1 MSSHWQKPYRLFAR
15 CVRGLEGALSS
26 ELESLG
32 FPRHC
37 LIKGRSGVTVEEG
50 SLRRL
55 YYLSYF
61 SRLCNGVFVEAAS
74 FPLRDKAA
82 FTDSCADIT
91 WPAFIRSNGSFL
103 VESRV
108 SEGSGFIH
116 CGRYASQLV
125 KDGVSH
131 HFGRSLG
138 MPTPSVSFSDPDV
151 KVLLHVGGG
160 EARVLVDAV
169 GGATSARRY
178 RYKPAISDI
187 DPTVAVALLH
197 DIGFASLH
205 TSHSDLNEY
214 ERLCTGMSEDG
225 IASVRGNEHQ
235 MDAASPCH
243 PAATKLRS
251 PECPLAD
258 GSNIASQSSDPCTG
272 FTKLHSPSNSASDKT
287 IAPTD
292 GSVVDLFCGCGT
304 VLIEA
309 AMMAAR
315 IAPGSLW
322 SSFAFQKFGI
332 YDDVSFRR
340 LQRYAAGTTLPK
352 DSEAY
357 QSLLGSF
364 VGIES
369 CWEKVEACL
378 YSAERAG
385 VLDLLRV
392 TQSDYLKDGLYTSH
406 RSRRNG
412 ERWRYLIAQLP
423 RLKCKF
429 NDVPDHDGGISVD
442 STCNRKSASGVNSL
456 PPAADRH
463 TKHTRPT
470 QNRKAQR
477 SSSAVSAL
485 DPLRYYKLVHNISKF
500 RQRFFE
506 DDAKCVLVAPSLLQL
521 PDLEAA
527 YGGPLRG
534 GRAFVK
540 SGVPSMA
547 YHSHQKDDPNKWF

>member
-15 CVRGLEGALSS
+15 CVRGIEGALAN

-37 LIKGRSGVTVEEG
+37 LIKDRSGVTVEEG

-55 YYLSYF
+55 YFLSYF

-74 FPLRDKAA
+74 FPLKDKAA
-82 FTDSCADIT
+82 FTDSCAAIT
-91 WPAFIRSNGSFL
+91 WPNFIRTNGSFL
-103 VESRV
+103 VESHI
-108 SEGSGFIH
+108 SESSGFLH

-151 KVLLHVGGG
+151 KVLLHVGRG

-169 GGATSARRY
+169 GASTSARSY

-197 DIGFASLH
+197 DIGFASH
-205 TSHSDLNEY
+205 HPSCSDLNDY
-214 ERLCTGMSEDG
+214 ERLCTGGVEDG
-225 IASVRGNEHQ
+225 VASGHSIEHP
-235 MDAASPCH
+235 MDDASPCH
-243 PAATKLRS
+243 SSATTLKS
-251 PECPLAD
+251 PCEPLSD
-258 GSNIASQSSDPCTG
+258 GSNIASKGAEPDTG
-272 FTKLHSPSNSASDKT
+272 AYKSPIPSKYLFSEST
-287 IAPTD
+287 APAY
-292 GSVVDLFCGCGT
+292 GNVVDLFCGCGT

-322 SSFAFQKFGI
+322 PSISFRKFGV
-332 YDDVSFRR
+332 YDDASFRR
-340 LQRYAAGTTLPK
+340 LQKYAAGIKLSK

-385 VLDLLRV
+385 VLDLLRI
-392 TQSDYLKDGLYTSH
+392 TQSDYLKDGLYTAH
-406 RSRRNG
+406 RSRKES

-429 NDVPDHDGGISVD
+429 SDVPDHSGDVAVD
-442 STCNRKSASGVNSL
+442 STSNRKRPGDTNSL
-456 PPAADRH
+456 PPVTDRR
-463 TKHTRPT
+463 TRNTRPT

-485 DPLRYYKLVHNISKF
+485 DPLRYCKLVHNISKF
-500 RQRFFE
+500 KQRFFE
-506 DDAKCVLVAPSLLQL
+506 DDARCLLVAPSMLHL
-521 PDLEAA
+521 PNMETAH
-527 YGGPLRG
+527 GGPLHG

-547 YHSHQKDDPNKWF
+547 YHSHREDVTNK